1 MTLLSS
7 GVRNNLFTLASNMS
21 MMETVGERIATGKR
35 VNSASDDPYAYFTSK
50 NLTTKA
56 TNIDFV
62 TSQYDI
68 GSSTIQNSINALDA
82 MDGLFEQAE
91 ALAMAAADGS
101 SSAAERA
108 GYEASYIDILNQVE
122 DFANS
127 AGFQGTNLLA
137 GGDLSVTTEAGTSV
151 GSTSVDYTA
160 VANIEGGLTTDAA
173 TLDWD
178 NATDATGQA
187 NATATLANIQAAR
200 TQVQAQ
206 QGIYAND
213 QFIMETRKDFAES
226 VQNLYLDEVSNL
238 TDADPTEEAANLTAL
253 QTRAQL
259 AQNTLALLMQQQQG
273 VLSLF

>member
-101 SSAAERA
+101 STAAERA

-137 GGDLSVTTEAGTSV
+137 AGDLSVTTEAGTSV
-151 GSTSVDYTA
+151 GSTSVDYTD
-160 VANIEGGLTTDAA
+160 VTNIEGGLTKTP
-173 TLDWD
+173 DWS
-178 NATDATGQA
+178 NADDGLGQGD
-187 NATATLANIQAAR
+187 ATATLANIQAAR